1 MARKSEILPTDRT
14 SRRSTLTVPV
24 PSSSSSSASLS
35 SSSNESQLIQTL
47 RDQNRILAQRNAIY
61 ARKLTDLESRL
72 QDAQSTISQMSST
85 VMAVL
90 NAVEDKVHGLMGEM
104 VLFVRDL
111 RAMHGVD
118 RSWKMEGSTAGSSG
132 TGSGSGRGGG
142 PAFDIGRD
150 TESLKSSKRFEVPQ
164 YFKKKDDAPKEQEEE
179 EEEEGG
185 NFSTILEILEPSRNE
200 QEEPVSND
208 AQSSGSSREVE
219 DAIANKIPIG
229 NYNSL
234 TTDASKLEEPEPVRP
249 RTSRPRRK
257 TMIPKP
263 SLSSEPEDIKTPT
276 PPSPPSQLKQEPS
289 SQSPPRR
296 PTRARKEVSYKPLSL
311 NAKMRRESVKM
322 LDAVGEN
329 VLINYGVSKD
339 GHEEEKKQ
347 SKRRPLLNITNTSN
361 SNRKKRKSIAADTPI
376 SSSQPNSDLSI
387 FDFDQV
393 DVKPPKSRRYTT
405 IG

>member
-1 MARKSEILPTDRT
+1 MARKSEISPTDRT
-14 SRRSTLTVPV
+14 SRRSTLTVP
-24 PSSSSSSASLS
+24 SSSSSS
-35 SSSNESQLIQTL
+35 SSSNDSQLIQTL

-72 QDAQSTISQMSST
+72 QDAQSTIAQMSST

-104 VLFVRDL
+104 VLFVQDL

-118 RSWKMEGSTAGSSG
+118 RSWKTDGSTAGSSS
-132 TGSGSGRGGG
+132 TGSGRGGV

-164 YFKKKDDAPKEQEEE
+164 YFKKKDDAPKVEEE
-179 EEEEGG
+179 EEEEECG

-200 QEEPVSND
+200 QEESVSND
-208 AQSSGSSREVE
+208 AHSGSSREV
-219 DAIANKIPIG
+219 DDVIANKIPIG

-234 TTDASKLEEPEPVRP
+234 TTDASKVEEPEPVRS
-249 RTSRPRRK
+249 RVSRPRRK
-257 TMIPKP
+257 TMVPKP
-263 SLSSEPEDIKTPT
+263 SSSSEPEDIKTPT
-276 PPSPPSQLKQEPS
+276 PPQLKQEPS

-361 SNRKKRKSIAADTPI
+361 SNRKKRKSMAADTPVL
-376 SSSQPNSDLSI
+376 SAQPNSDLSI

-393 DVKPPKSRRYTT
+393 DIKPRKSRRYTT